1 MTTAPALGDKK
12 DPSIVEY
19 VENGIQKDYR
29 QNVHAQIRNP
39 LSELS
44 TAELGSQVTAFCQRY
59 GFTEK
64 EEVFQKAA
72 LVAQRP
78 DGFENIDMLTED
90 DKHHLRRE
98 TTRKAITRLCLYN
111 G

>member
-1 MTTAPALGDKK
+1 MATAPALGDMK
-12 DPSIVEY
+12 DPNIVEY
-19 VENGIQKDYR
+19 VEDEIQKDYR
-29 QNVHAQIRNP
+29 HNVNAQIRNP

-64 EEVFQKAA
+64 EELFQKAA

-78 DGFENIDMLTED
+78 DDFDNIDVLNDD
-90 DKHHLRRE
+90 DKHYLRRE
-98 TTRKAITRLCLYN
+98 TTRKAIPRLCFSN